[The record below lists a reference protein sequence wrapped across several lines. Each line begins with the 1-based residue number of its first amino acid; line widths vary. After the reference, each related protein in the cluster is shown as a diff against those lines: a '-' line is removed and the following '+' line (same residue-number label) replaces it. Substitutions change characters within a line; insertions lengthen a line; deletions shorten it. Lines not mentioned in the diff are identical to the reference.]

1 MMFNN
6 SLFNSAQALQSMPQ
20 YVAQPSSQGPAMS
33 LPGANFIIVNGKL
46 VFGQPTANSPTMDIP
61 EWAKATPA
69 APAAQFSNP
78 MFTSAAN
85 PYIAPQAVMQPAG
98 AAPAKGVK

>member
-1 MMFNN
+1 MFNN
-6 SLFNSAQALQSMPQ
+6 SLFNSTGSGYGMPQ
-20 YVAQPSSQGPAMS
+20 YVQQPSSQGPAMN
-33 LPGANFIIVNGKL
+33 LPGTNISIVNGKL
-46 VFGQPTANSPTMDIP
+46 VFGQPTANSTTMDIP
-61 EWAKATPA
+61 EWAKAMPA

-78 MFTSAAN
+78 MFRSSPN